1 MKKKVGTDLIQI
13 RSVLNIAYTDTH
25 TNTDHCL

>member
-13 RSVLNIAYTDTH
+13 RSVLNIAYKEDDSS
-25 TNTDHCL
+25 NLSQ